1 MVTTVTFAFQTP
13 AHDRIIEPMIA
24 LARGTKDHRILVAGA
39 KSLELMLGLQRLG
52 YARTA
57 AAANSGHPARQ
68 YDAVLIDWR
77 QRTLN
82 ALEPTLDRLAAFV
95 TGNGVIVVWVDA
107 HKAAANQRLRASLE
121 KLGFE
126 IEDETSHACGCG
138 IAARRR
144 EAYPFR
150 KAA

>member
-1 MVTTVTFAFQTP
+1 VTTVNVSSQIR
-13 AHDRIIEPMIA
+13 AHDRIIEPMIT
-24 LARGTKDHRILVAGA
+24 LARGTKDHRILIAGA
-39 KSLELMLGLQRLG
+39 KSLELMLELQRLG
-52 YARTA
+52 YARAA

-68 YDAVLIDWR
+68 YDAVLVDWR
-77 QRTLN
+77 QRTFN

-95 TGNGVIVVWVDA
+95 AANGMIVVWVDA
-107 HKAAANQRLRASLE
+107 QKAAANQRLRATLE
-121 KLGFE
+121 QLGFD

-144 EAYPFR
+144 EAFPLR